1 MHEQVRD
8 TKIKKIAFLDRDGVV
23 NIDYG
28 YVHSS
33 EKFKLREGFLQ
44 GAAYLID
51 QNYDLV
57 IITNQ
62 AGIAK
67 SYYSQED
74 FINFSHWVFEYLKQ
88 MGISI
93 SSTYYCPHH
102 PDYTGE
108 CACRKP
114 KPQMILQ
121 ALDDYRASPNDCLFI
136 GDKIS
141 DMKAAASAK
150 INRSHRLIESDLSLP
165 TCKHSVGSWAKF
177 IEFSKKS
184 N

>member
-1 MHEQVRD
+1 M
-8 TKIKKIAFLDRDGVV
+8 DRDGVV
-23 NIDYG
+23 NDDLG
-28 YVHSS
+28 YVHTR

-44 GAAYLID
+44 GAKYLIE
-51 QNYDLV
+51 QNYTLV

-62 AGIAK
+62 AGIAR
-67 SYYSQED
+67 SYYSEED
-74 FINFSHWVFEYLKQ
+74 FINFSHWIFEYLKQ

-102 PDYTGE
+102 PNFTGE

-121 ALDDYRASPNDCLFI
+121 ALADYCVSPNDCLFV

-141 DMKAAASAK
+141 DMEAAASAK
-150 INRSHRLIESDLSLP
+150 INCSYRLTDSSLSLHDV
-165 TCKHSVGSWAKF
+165 THSTGNWEKF
-177 IEFSKKS
+177 IESSQERKFG
-184 N
+184 